1 MVSAILLQVMTEG
14 PIERILYGNPQ
25 VTYFKSVYKRPT
37 NFATKYS
44 VKTPHGNIDWG
55 NIIEVKI
62 PREADLLGGIN
73 IRVKLSDLIRKQM
86 YIYPGGLQLIL
97 SQPSQESLEALMRQY
112 LNDGLFDSPNTT
124 VSGTMTN
131 AGETT
136 VQHTYTPQHTSFCNG
151 IGSVL
156 IEYISLYSGSKLLE
170 TLTGEYIFLE
180 NELHN
185 QGNSKTMFYDSV
197 GFHKEFKIGVSNISD
212 LDLIIPI
219 PFFFTKDSGSHLP
232 IMAMNNEEVTIRIK
246 IRSFEECIIH
256 QYQLAEKY
264 GNSYQGNNSDGLCG
278 YVMFLASSELAPSSG
293 DSTQFPTNP
302 DGHLYI
308 PSTAGYN
315 QQPIIPVDKHTPFKE
330 NVTSNIEIFEII
342 YKYYHISHDEQVN
355 LLKNK
360 HNYIVPLVKEI
371 NYFEFISGSNN
382 SVEIPLEFMS
392 PTKYFIFILQRK
404 TAKNDHDYYNY
415 TTDNKLLPSVN
426 NSTDGL
432 TLNADHNNKH
442 ILERFNLSLDGVDL
456 LDNIPA
462 KLLNNI
468 ELLTKFKNNSTPLLY
483 VYSFA
488 MDPTSIH
495 PSGTL
500 NFSNFLKQFVRLVTV
515 DSSKFDSDNLIF
527 RGYYVSYNV
536 LTIADGL
543 SGLRYV

>member
-1 MVSAILLQVMTEG
+1 MVSAVLLQVMTEG

-25 VTYFKSVYKRPT
+25 ITYFKSVYKRPT

-86 YIYPGGLQLIL
+86 YLYPGALALLMPIDT
-97 SQPSQESLEALMRQY
+97 QESLEALMIQY

-124 VSGTMTN
+124 ISGNITDPVT
-131 AGETT
+131 GDTI
-136 VQHTYTPQHTSFCNG
+136 VQHTYVPQHTSLCNG
-151 IGSVL
+151 IGTVL

-185 QGNSKTMFYDSV
+185 QGNSKNMFYDSV
-197 GFHKEFKIGVSNISD
+197 GFHNEFRVGVSNISD

-232 IMAMNNEEVTIRIK
+232 IMAMNNEEVTVRIK

-256 QYQLAEKY
+256 QYQLSEKY
-264 GNSYQGNNSDGLCG
+264 GNSYPGNDSDGLCG
-278 YVMFLASSELAPSSG
+278 YVLFHAGTNLASS
-293 DSTQFPTNP
+293 TNP
-302 DGHLYI
+302 DGYPYI
-308 PSTAGYN
+308 DSSGGYN
-315 QQPIIPVDKHTPFKE
+315 QQPIIPIEKHTSFKE

-342 YKYYHISHDEQVN
+342 YKYYHISHTEQVN

-360 HNYIVPLVKEI
+360 HNYIIPIVKEI
-371 NYFEFISGSNN
+371 NSYEFISGSTN
-382 SVEIPLEFMS
+382 SIEIPLEFIS
-392 PTKYFIFILQRK
+392 PTKFFIFILQRK
-404 TAKNDHDYYNY
+404 TVNNDHDYYNY
-415 TTDNKLLPSVN
+415 TTINKMLASAV
-426 NSTDGL
+426 NSTDGV
-432 TLNADHNNKH
+432 TLSAAHNNKH

-468 ELLTKFKNNSTPLLY
+468 ELLTKFKNNSIPLLY

-500 NFSNFLKQFVRLVTV
+500 NFSNFLKQFVRIVTV
-515 DSSKFDSDNLIF
+515 DSSKFDSDTLIF
-527 RGYYVSYNV
+527 RGYYVSYNI
-536 LTIADGL
+536 LTIEDGL